1 MEIIILSLLIILIII
16 SALILK
22 SKNNVESFDKNR
34 ELQKNII
41 QKEEKIK
48 SLEDDVKIAEARLLS
63 FDEIKAEKIQLD
75 ERLKIAE
82 QEKSSLKSEGVKLK
96 YNEESRNETQRKGIE
111 SINTIQQNLQSE
123 IARVN
128 DERVREEKENI
139 EKMKKI
145 WNEHEKDVQSYICL
159 LYTSPSPRDISGSRM
174 PSSA

>member
-1 MEIIILSLLIILIII
+1 MEIIILSLLIVLIII

-22 SKNNVESFDKNR
+22 SKNNVESLDENR

-48 SLEDDVKIAEARLLS
+48 SLEEDVKIAEARLLS

-82 QEKSSLKSEGVKLK
+82 QEKSSLKSEVVKLK
-96 YNEESRNETQRKGIE
+96 FNEENRNETQRKGIE

-145 WNEHEKDVQSYICL
+145 WNEHEKDVQSYIQLICNNHVIFCITHSIVN
-159 LYTSPSPRDISGSRM
+159 Y
-174 PSSA
+174 

>member
-22 SKNNVESFDKNR
+22 SKNNAESLDENR

-48 SLEDDVKIAEARLLS
+48 RLEEDVKIAEARLLS
-63 FDEIKAEKIQLD
+63 FEEVKAEKIQLD
-75 ERLKIAE
+75 ERLKLAE
-82 QEKSSLKSEGVKLK
+82 QEKSSLKSEVVKLK
-96 YNEESRNETQRKGIE
+96 FNEENRNETQRKGIE

-128 DERVREEKENI
+128 
-139 EKMKKI
+139 
-145 WNEHEKDVQSYICL
+145 
-159 LYTSPSPRDISGSRM
+159 
-174 PSSA
+174 

>member
-82 QEKSSLKSEGVKLK
+82 QEKSSLKSEVVKLK

-145 WNEHEKDVQSYICL
+145 WKI
-159 LYTSPSPRDISGSRM
+159 
-174 PSSA
+174 

>member
-22 SKNNVESFDKNR
+22 SKNNVESLDENR

-48 SLEDDVKIAEARLLS
+48 SLEEDVKIAKARLLS

-82 QEKSSLKSEGVKLK
+82 QDKSAL
-96 YNEESRNETQRKGIE
+96 
-111 SINTIQQNLQSE
+111 
-123 IARVN
+123 
-128 DERVREEKENI
+128 
-139 EKMKKI
+139 
-145 WNEHEKDVQSYICL
+145 
-159 LYTSPSPRDISGSRM
+159 
-174 PSSA
+174 